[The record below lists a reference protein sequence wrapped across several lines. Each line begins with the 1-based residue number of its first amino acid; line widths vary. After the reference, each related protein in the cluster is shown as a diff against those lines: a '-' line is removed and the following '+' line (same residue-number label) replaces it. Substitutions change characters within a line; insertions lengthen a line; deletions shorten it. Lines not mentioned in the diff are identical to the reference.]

1 MRVVVAEAAR
11 PGGEVF
17 AVLFDNC
24 IDEKKERRGRRL
36 ASYGSSW
43 ATSLVVLGYSGE
55 NICPFGH
62 VSVLRVYGLFEL

>member
-1 MRVVVAEAAR
+1 MRVVAAEAAR

-17 AVLFDNC
+17 AVFFDNC

-43 ATSLVVLGYSGE
+43 ATSLVVWEYSGE
-55 NICPFGH
+55 NI
-62 VSVLRVYGLFEL
+62 